1 MGADKLQL
9 RSFWFWVLIASYIL
23 FAIFLIYPLSSLFSG
38 SFQDITTGAFTLKHF
53 ITFFTKRY
61 YYNSLFN
68 SFKVTICVTVLT
80 MLVGIPLAYIMSVVK
95 IRGKDFLQILIII
108 SMLSPPFIGAY
119 SWILLFGRNGFCTNF
134 LRSIFGVTMPSVY
147 GFNGIL
153 LVFTLKLFPFI
164 FIYVS
169 GALKKLDVS
178 LVEAAEGLGCHPLR
192 KLFTIVLPLVL
203 PTAMAGALL
212 VFINALADFATPM
225 LIGEGYMTMP
235 VMIYNEFISEVG
247 GSANFAASISVILV
261 FLTAVVF
268 LLQKY
273 VVGTKS
279 YVMSSLKPIQPKR
292 MRGWKNVLAHLF
304 CYSFVLLAIIP
315 QATVIFTSF
324 LKTSGPVFL
333 MEFSLDSYTKIL
345 SKSADAILNTYR
357 FALLALLIIVVLGML
372 IAYLAVRRKNIASS
386 VLDTIS
392 MFPYVIPGSVLGIT
406 LLLAFN
412 KRPLLLAGTSAIIV
426 ITFVIRRISYTI
438 RSSSAIL
445 YQIAVSTEEAAIG
458 LGDSELASFLKVTT
472 RIMMPGVLSG
482 AILSWITCINEL
494 SASVLLYT
502 GKTKTMSVAIF
513 TEVNRGNYG
522 TAAALSAILTLT
534 TVVSLL
540 ILFKVTGNKEVSM

>member
-1 MGADKLQL
+1 LGADKLQL